1 MRFIQ
6 VSAVA
11 PDVSGQFR
19 RSPTDHQLSALAAA
33 HRDLQTKKHARL
45 ALRHNQFSGGM
56 AGVEALI
63 ARIAHIR
70 SARLTRPTSRIRERL
85 GHLPSPVTAK
95 SKRKP
100 VLLPIG
106 SLQSRLEAA
115 KKKAVEQAAKSC
127 FRHGAAGGSSVR
139 VTLTDDPASVDY
151 KVLMSSNRTTYG
163 GSFKGWSANEDHH
176 HITVPRD
183 WRIRV
188 LGRGLATAG
197 GMLTL
202 DLQPLLAHGEIE
214 LFQAVWV
221 SQSRGF
227 QVKVHR
233 GVIACLGHE
242 SFHADDAENAIK
254 GILLKQKRAASPVR
268 VRTDAYSISVDAFVQ
283 RYASLGEIEVWAED
297 AREVGACEYG
307 IKSWCESVDI
317 DLSEVSTDLSR
328 ILEGFRSLPLIEVR
342 RTVLHAVRRHR
353 KSLKQAIR

>member
-1 MRFIQ
+1 MHFLYVPASI
-6 VSAVA
+6 
-11 PDVSGQFR
+11 PDVSGSSR
-19 RSPTDHQLSALAAA
+19 RSPNDHQLSALAAA

-45 ALRHNQFSGGM
+45 VLRHNQFSGGA

-63 ARIAHIR
+63 ARIAYIR
-70 SARLTRPTSRIRERL
+70 SESASRRTSRIRERL
-85 GHLPSPVTAK
+85 GHLPSPVNAQ
-95 SKRKP
+95 SNQKP
-100 VLLPIG
+100 VLLPSG
-106 SLQSRLEAA
+106 SLQNRLDTA
-115 KKKAVEQAAKSC
+115 KKNAVHQAAKSC
-127 FRHGAAGGSSVR
+127 LRHGAAGGSSVH
-139 VTLTDDPASVDY
+139 VTLTDNPASVEY
-151 KVLMSSNRTTYG
+151 KVHMGSNRTTYG
-163 GSFKGWSANEDHH
+163 GSFKGWSACEDHH

-183 WRIRV
+183 WRVRV
-188 LGRGLATAG
+188 LGRGLSNAG

-202 DLQPLLAHGEIE
+202 DLQPLFAYGEIE

-227 QVKVHR
+227 RVKVHR

-254 GILLKQKRAASPVR
+254 GIIFKQKRAASPAR
-268 VRTDAYSISVDAFVQ
+268 ARTDAYSISVDAFVK
-283 RYASLGEIEVWAED
+283 RYAHFGEVEVWADD

-317 DLSEVSTDLSR
+317 DISEVSTSLSR

-353 KSLKQAIR
+353 KSLKLATP